1 MDLILIK
8 IFVLT
13 VDILLH
19 DLFHCRQSASEKKKV
34 LAKARL
40 TKFREKLYSNPELL
54 EEYRRKERERLGLE
68 MLQV

>member
-1 MDLILIK
+1 MNLI
-8 IFVLT
+8 FFLT

-34 LAKARL
+34 LARL
-40 TKFREKLYSNPELL
+40 TKFREKIYSNPELL
-54 EEYRRKERERLGLE
+54 KEYRTKERERLGLE